1 MWMEKMKLLN
11 HTLFSDQVIHEVFLV
26 FVGTAGQKVVQTR
39 WKSNSRRRY
48 LFTFLKAWFVA
59 CNGLDPAI
67 CWETLGHACKAR
79 IRRAYLE
86 ADLHHKL
93 QSPCAQTFVLQDD
106 SYRKPG
112 KIHPTVF
119 FHCKISIQ
127 QLQFGCFHGSPSQVS
142 STISGKA
149 TLSSSFFT
157 MFKSLFHHCSP
168 QTSNLVSI
176 WVFPGEFIRFPSF
189 FSIFQVKRTHHDHWI
204 GGTICINLQ
213 ESPIFSHIWS
223 VWWQKP

>member
-157 MFKSLFHHCSP
+157 VQIIVSPLFPPNFKPCFHLSFSWRIHP
-168 QTSNLVSI
+168 FSI
-176 WVFPGEFIRFPSF
+176 IFLHFPGEKNTPWSL
-189 FSIFQVKRTHHDHWI
+189 DWWD
-204 GGTICINLQ
+204 NLHQ
-213 ESPIFSHIWS
+213 FAGKPHI
-223 VWWQKP
+223 